1 MNAYF
6 QIVNDDFGTK
16 LKLFP
21 PTDGGR
27 ATIDVQL
34 VMDYLNYHK
43 ISFQAKD
50 LSPLTA
56 PIKETTVISLN
67 GIRSMPVPEDLRI
80 DILDG
85 NMKAV
90 CQFVPPSNDG
100 TRLSKRDILDAITQ
114 KKIVFGIDE
123 SVIDAYIES
132 PRYLEEFV
140 VAMGQEPRHGTD
152 ARIEY
157 FFNTDLKARPTLNE
171 DGSVDFFNL
180 NIINHCES
188 GELLARLYP
197 EDRGDDG
204 SDVMGSH
211 IKPRSV
217 KHDILR
223 FGKNI
228 RLSEDKLELYAIE
241 SGHVSLIEGR
251 VFVSNLMEVENVD
264 TSTGNIEY
272 DGNVQVN
279 GNVCSNF
286 KIMATGNVEVRG
298 VVEGAIIEAGGNIT
312 IAKGM
317 NGMSKGILRSKGNV
331 IAKFLENASVEV
343 NGYVEAGSIMHCNV
357 MAGTEV
363 HVNGRKGFIS
373 GGHVSATTLIEVK
386 TLGSEM
392 GTDTVVEVGVSPVV
406 KKRHKELSDQVIAD
420 TKIIER
426 AVPILEAAR
435 DKYLAGRELSESQI
449 ENVRELAE
457 VIKSKRVTLA
467 QAQEELYELDMLL
480 SDEKPAQV
488 VVQKIVYSGTKI
500 IISDVSKI
508 IKESMQYCRFI
519 RYKGD
524 VKMVGM

>member
-1 MNAYF
+1 MNAYY
-6 QIVNDDFGTK
+6 QIINDEFGTK
-16 LKLFP
+16 LKFFP
-21 PTDGGR
+21 PTDGGK
-27 ATIDVQL
+27 ATVDVQL
-34 VMDYLNYHK
+34 LMDYLNFQRIPY
-43 ISFQAKD
+43 QAKD
-50 LSPLTA
+50 LSVATA
-56 PIKETTVISLN
+56 AIKEETTITLTNQRSL
-67 GIRSMPVPEDLRI
+67 PVHGDLRVE
-80 DILDG
+80 ILDG
-85 NMKAV
+85 NMEAV
-90 CQFVPPSNDG
+90 CQLVPPSNDG
-100 TRLSKRDILDAITQ
+100 IPLKKSDILDELGR
-114 KKIVFGIDE
+114 KKVVFGIDE
-123 SVIDAYIES
+123 AAIDALIEN
-132 PRYLEEFV
+132 PRYLEKV
-140 VAMGQEPRHGTD
+140 TVAVGQEPRHGTD

-157 FFNTDLKARPTLNE
+157 YFNTDLKARPTLNE

-180 NIINHCES
+180 NIINHCEA

-204 SDVMGSH
+204 ADVIGNK
-211 IKPRSV
+211 IKPRNV

-228 RLSEDKLELYAIE
+228 RLSDDKLELYAIE
-241 SGHVSLIEGR
+241 SGHVTLVEGR

-286 KIMATGNVEVRG
+286 KITATGNVEVRG

-317 NGMSKGILRSKGNV
+317 NGMSKGILRAKGNV
-331 IAKFLENASVEV
+331 IAKFLENSTVES
-343 NGYVEAGSIMHCNV
+343 NGYVEAGSIMHCHV

-363 HVNGRKGFIS
+363 HVNGRKGFIA
-373 GGHVSATTLIEVK
+373 GGHVSATSLIDVK

-406 KKRHKELSDQVIAD
+406 KKRHKELTEQIATD
-420 TKIIER
+420 MKLIER

-435 DKYLAGRELSESQI
+435 DKYQAGKELSESQI

-467 QAQEELYELDMLL
+467 QAQEELFDLDQILT
-480 SDEKPAQV
+480 DEKPAQV
-488 VVQKIVYSGTKI
+488 VVNKMVYSGTKI

-508 IKESMQYCRFI
+508 IKDSMQYCRFI
-519 RYKGD
+519 RFKGD
-524 VKMVGM
+524 VKMVSM

>member
-1 MNAYF
+1 MNAYY

-16 LKLFP
+16 LMIYP
-21 PTDGGR
+21 PTDGGK
-27 ATIDVQL
+27 ATVDVQL
-34 VMDYLNYHK
+34 LMDYLNFNR
-43 ISFQAKD
+43 IPFQAKD
-50 LSPLTA
+50 LAPATA
-56 PIKETTVISLN
+56 AIKETVTISLSSQ
-67 GIRSMPVPEDLRI
+67 RTMPIKEDLRI
-80 DILDG
+80 IIEEG
-85 NMKAV
+85 NMRAK
-90 CQFVPPSNDG
+90 CYFVPPSNDG
-100 TRLSKRDILDAITQ
+100 KHLTKSDILEEIAR

-123 SVIDAYIES
+123 SVIDAYIEK
-132 PRYLEEFV
+132 PRYLEEIV
-140 VAMGQEPRHGTD
+140 VAIGQEPRHGTD
-152 ARIEY
+152 AWIEY

-180 NIINHCES
+180 NIINHCEA
-188 GELLARLYP
+188 GQLLARLHP
-197 EDRGDDG
+197 EDRGDNG
-204 SDVMGSH
+204 SDVVGNA

-223 FGKNI
+223 FNKNVS
-228 RLSEDKLELYAIE
+228 LSEDKLEIYAIE
-241 SGHVSLIEGR
+241 SGHVSLVEGR

-279 GNVCSNF
+279 GNVTSNF
-286 KIMATGNVEVRG
+286 VVKATGNVEVRG

-331 IAKFLENASVEV
+331 ISKFLENATVEA
-343 NGYVEAGSIMHCNV
+343 NGYVESGSIMHCHV

-363 HVNGRKGFIS
+363 HVDGRRGFIS
-373 GGHVSATTLIEVK
+373 GGHVSATSLIEVK

-406 KKRHKELSDQVIAD
+406 RKRHKELTDQVASDI
-420 TKIIER
+420 KIIER

-435 DKYLAGRELSESQI
+435 DKYQAGKELSDTQL
-449 ENVRELAE
+449 ENVKELTE
-457 VIKSKRVTLA
+457 VIKSKRATLA
-467 QAQEELYELDMLL
+467 QAREELEELDMILG
-480 SDEKPAQV
+480 DEKPAQV
-488 VVQKIVYSGTKI
+488 VVKKIVYSGTKI

-508 IKESMQYCRFI
+508 MKDSMQYCRFI
-519 RYKGD
+519 RSKGD